1 TSSYKN
7 LNRFYESL
15 EPYAFKGARA
25 APREEK
31 LLRGPIP
38 INRLYRERLLFL
50 GQHMDD
56 EIANQLICIM
66 MYLNG
71 EDRSQDIYLYINS
84 PGGAVLAGISV
95 YDIMQFVV
103 PDVHTIC
110 VGLAASIGSFV
121 LTGGEIAKRIAL
133 PHSRVMIHQPASS
146 FYEGQARDCLM
157 EAEEILKLRGCI
169 TKIYAQRTGKPL
181 WVISE
186 DMERDVFMSA
196 VEAKLYGIIDVV
208 VLDTHANSMHKK

>member
-1 TSSYKN
+1 MPIGVPKVSYR
-7 LNRFYESL
+7 L
-15 EPYAFKGARA
+15 AG
-25 APREEK
+25 EEDMTW
-31 LLRGPIP
+31 ID
-38 INRLYRERLLFL
+38 IYNRLYRERLLFL
-50 GQHMDD
+50 GQQMDD

-71 EDRSQDIYLYINS
+71 ENRSQDIYLYINS

-95 YDIMQFVV
+95 YDVMQFVV

-110 VGLAASIGSFV
+110 VGLAASMGSFV
-121 LTGGEIAKRIAL
+121 LTGGEIAERIAL

-146 FYEGQARDCLM
+146 FYEGQAGDCLM
-157 EAEEILKLRGCI
+157 EAEEILKLRDCI

-181 WVISE
+181 WAVSE

-196 VEAKLYGIIDVV
+196 VEARVYGIIDIVV
-208 VLDTHANSMHKK
+208 SDHAGPA